1 MSPASMSI
9 PSAAP
14 PVVPSAQGVA
24 DFSTTQPSP
33 TPAMMSQIPEDV
45 SDLATVDVEEG
56 EAAQENVAAI
66 PASLDITNAPTV
78 PETDGVLVISDTGTV
93 TAPTVTPSQL
103 PVASN
108 TPAPPLSTPTSDQ
121 LFEGDQTNQFSQSA
135 QPHNLDHI
143 NQPNSVDPTT
153 QSTQPNSLLITTGES
168 PKDNVVSTT
177 ADLETASAPPPPPLA
192 NAVSQSDPKAT
203 EKPQDESEPN
213 QLPVTTDKNI
223 LKSPT
228 KKPSAD
234 KSYVN
239 LLDVLVDQK
248 VLDQDQAN
256 EFMTQSIKQNR
267 SIDQIL
273 EGANSISEEVLAQAR
288 STFYKVPYVKLADV
302 GVYPE
307 ALSLIPES
315 AARLH
320 GVLPFSVNQQDHTLS
335 VAMRNPLD
343 VTTVNFVEQK
353 TGMRVIS
360 YFAAQSEIERFI
372 AEHYA
377 QNLSS
382 EVSQAVEQT
391 EEIQKRQ
398 LDFSDL
404 SGKTIREAPV
414 TKIVQTILMYSLK
427 TRASDIH
434 IEPQEDKTRV
444 RYRIDGILQEKL
456 ILPKSVH
463 NAVVSRIKI
472 LSGLKIDERRLPQDG
487 RFDFTDHDTQVD
499 LRVSTLPTIHGEKVV
514 MRLLKK
520 NSQVPTL
527 EQLGLNGLA
536 LRNMSDAI
544 KVPHGIILV
553 TGPTGSGKTT
563 TLYSV
568 LHTINSPRVNIMTL
582 EDPVEYMMSGVNQVQ
597 INPQAGL
604 TFASG
609 LRSFLRQD
617 PNVIMV
623 GEIRDSETANLA
635 VQASLTGHLVF
646 STLHTSSA
654 AGAIPRLMDMGAEPF
669 LLASSMTLVVA
680 QRIARVIN
688 PEYKETY
695 KPDLAVIKDIQAVL
709 GERFDIW
716 LKEHNLTKDSL
727 VLTRAAENR
736 PETEPEYKGR
746 IAIFEVMKISDEVS
760 HLILARK
767 PASDL
772 EEASINAGMLLMK
785 QDGYLKVLEGI
796 TTIEEVLRVAQ
807 I

>member
-1 MSPASMSI
+1 MSPASVSI

-14 PVVPSAQGVA
+14 PVMPISQGVS
-24 DFSTTQPSP
+24 DLSTTQPNS
-33 TPAMMSQIPEDV
+33 TPAMTSQIPGDV
-45 SDLATVDVEEG
+45 SDSTTVDVAGG
-56 EAAQENVAAI
+56 EATQENTTSSS
-66 PASLDITNAPTV
+66 ASLDITDAPTV

-93 TAPTVTPSQL
+93 TATTVTPSQL
-103 PVASN
+103 SPTSN
-108 TPAPPLSTPTSDQ
+108 TPTPSSSISTPD
-121 LFEGDQTNQFSQSA
+121 QSA
-135 QPHNLDHI
+135 PSGQIDHSHQLPQLHDL
-143 NQPNSVDPTT
+143 NHSSQPNPVDPTN
-153 QSTQPNSLLITTGES
+153 QPTQPDSAPTSTEVSSNNDALIPPIDHEITPAQSFTPLASTVSQPDSAPTGEPQDQS
-168 PKDNVVSTT
+168 ESSQLSSTT
-177 ADLETASAPPPPPLA
+177 DT
-192 NAVSQSDPKAT
+192 
-203 EKPQDESEPN
+203 
-213 QLPVTTDKNI
+213 NI
-223 LKSPT
+223 SKSST
-228 KKPSAD
+228 KKSEAN

-248 VLDQDQAN
+248 VLDQNQAN

-267 SIDQIL
+267 SIDLIL
-273 EGANSISEEVLAQAR
+273 EEANSIPEEVLAQAR
-288 STFYKVPYVKLADV
+288 ATFYKVPYVKLADV

-391 EEIQKRQ
+391 EEIQKKQ
-398 LDFSDL
+398 LDYSDL

-427 TRASDIH
+427 TRASDVH

-617 PNVIMV
+617 PNIIMV

-695 KPDLAVIKDIQAVL
+695 KPDSAVIKDIQAVL

-716 LKEHNLTKDSL
+716 LKEHNLTKDTL
-727 VLTRAAENR
+727 VLTRAAEKR

-772 EEASINAGMLLMK
+772 EEASIKAGMLLMK

-796 TTIEEVLRVAQ
+796 TTIEEVLRIAQ